1 MTQWHDDMNLQGEF
15 EEFRIYDHV
24 LNPGEIK
31 FNEMNGPDKLVVQLP
46 SQKQTQWRSIQARIS
61 QSPRPILENILK
73 PW

>member
-1 MTQWHDDMNLQGEF
+1 MNLQGEF

-46 SQKQTQWRSIQARIS
+46 SQKQTQ
-61 QSPRPILENILK
+61 
-73 PW
+73 